1 MQNLNSENVKK
12 VRVKLFCRKSFVLR
26 HLYKFS
32 GLGILTQGCTLL
44 NFYFFVN
51 LERICWKFA
60 QWCLFLHLHLVTDK
74 FNREQGI
81 RIRRALFLF
90 ISPELDWFRRHK
102 LWRLTSKG
110 KRRQYSEVHPPFEKS
125 DGHFSSSYSYN
136 TDPRPWT
143 EYNEIDIVL
152 CITCCWKCSPRI
164 SLTIGLFCWHWFCPH
179 CWSIAMSNLQLRPK
193 IGFAYSLRHGF

>member
-26 HLYKFS
+26 HLHKFS

-51 LERICWKFA
+51 LELICWKFA

-90 ISPELDWFRRHK
+90 ISPELDRFRRHK
-102 LWRLTSKG
+102 LWLPKTSIFGGSSTFWKEW
-110 KRRQYSEVHPPFEKS
+110 RSFFLFIQLQYWSQAMNWIQWDWHRIMHHLLLKMQSTNIFDNRTVLLALVLSTLLVHRHVKS
-125 DGHFSSSYSYN
+125 
-136 TDPRPWT
+136 
-143 EYNEIDIVL
+143 
-152 CITCCWKCSPRI
+152 
-164 SLTIGLFCWHWFCPH
+164 TIETQDWV
-179 CWSIAMSNLQLRPK
+179 R
-193 IGFAYSLRHGF
+193 Y